1 MKLEEVEV
9 EAGVERMILLEES
22 TAVKIEGNEVEAE
35 VEVEVMI
42 EQDERVTETVDHVK
56 KIVLTS
62 VEEKI
67 HVMIE
72 EEKENQGAIGG
83 KNPAL
88 QIDTK
93 GIGILTDVGKMIGEK
108 VAAQEAI
115 KGIDS
120 NPQRGIKGKG
130 ILAVDIIAL
139 RKEEIHLSTGSY
151 LIFVSVLFRKR
162 LEMVDILKKKV

>member
-1 MKLEEVEV
+1 MV
-9 EAGVERMILLEES
+9 LLEES
-22 TAVKIEGNEVEAE
+22 ATAKIGGNKVEAE
-35 VEVEVMI
+35 VEVMIDQDKRVM
-42 EQDERVTETVDHVK
+42 ETVDHVT

-62 VEEKI
+62 VKEKI
-67 HVMIE
+67 QAMIKE
-72 EEKENQGAIGG
+72 EQQPQGAIGG

-88 QIDTK
+88 QIATK
-93 GIGILTDVGKMIGEK
+93 GIEKLIDAGKMIGEK
-108 VAAQEAI
+108 VEAQEAI

-120 NPQRGIKGKG
+120 NPQRGTKGKG
-130 ILAVDIIAL
+130 ILAVDTIAL